1 MIGALGDVAF
11 EAEKRAK
18 SSETLWTA
26 GGTRRQR
33 PHCIGMWKVWVF
45 VTQPQVKPKPKP
57 PNCATPPPPKNIAI
71 IENILQFLKR

>member
-1 MIGALGDVAF
+1 VKHCG
-11 EAEKRAK
+11 
-18 SSETLWTA
+18 
-26 GGTRRQR
+26 QR

-57 PNCATPPPPKNIAI
+57 KPTQNCATPPPPKNIAI